1 MAIARNKPKD
11 VAAIAAFGA
20 AAEARPTEEEPATTP
35 AARAAPATTPA
46 ARAARSPRPTQA
58 ADDGPASSLLRWKGE
73 EQLRDRIKTYAKTE
87 RYSEQ
92 EVMIRALQ
100 LGMDQI
106 ENS

>member
-1 MAIARNKPKD
+1 MAIARNKKTPTD
-11 VAAIAAFGA
+11 PAAIAAFGA
-20 AAEARPTEEEPATTP
+20 AAEARPSDEPPTAPSAASAP
-35 AARAAPATTPA
+35 AAAKAT
-46 ARAARSPRPTQA
+46 RSPKVAQSG
-58 ADDGPASSLLRWKGE
+58 DDGPASSLLRWKGE

-106 ENS
+106 DNR

>member
-20 AAEARPTEEEPATTP
+20 AAEARPTEEEPVTTP
-35 AARAAPATTPA
+35 AAPTPAPAA
-46 ARAARSPRPTQA
+46 KAARSPRAPQT

-73 EQLRDRIKTYAKTE
+73 EQLRDRIKSYAKTE

>member
-11 VAAIAAFGA
+11 AAAIAAFGA
-20 AAEARPTEEEPATTP
+20 AAEARPTEEEPTTTP
-35 AARAAPATTPA
+35 AAK
-46 ARAARSPRPTQA
+46 AARSPRAPQA

>member
-1 MAIARNKPKD
+1 MAIARNKKTPTD
-11 VAAIAAFGA
+11 PAAIAAFGA
-20 AAEARPTEEEPATTP
+20 AAEARPGDEPPTAPPATP
-35 AARAAPATTPA
+35 APAPVTKAIRPPKA
-46 ARAARSPRPTQA
+46 AQS

-106 ENS
+106 DNR